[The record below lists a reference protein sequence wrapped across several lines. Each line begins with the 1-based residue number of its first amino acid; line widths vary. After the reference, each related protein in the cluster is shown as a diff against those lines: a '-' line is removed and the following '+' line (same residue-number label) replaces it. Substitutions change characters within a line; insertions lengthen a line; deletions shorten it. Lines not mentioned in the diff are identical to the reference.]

1 MSPTCKLKTLHEYK
15 ALISFKFANKCS
27 IIRKTSWKFPI
38 HYVNTTFDF
47 FGNSFTE
54 QGKNHYWITIFLY
67 RVIKIKFYWF
77 TAAFLFSE
85 DKKSKKLAVTLKF
98 LYFLISLSLKLVSAI
113 CYQIFIFAPKWYP
126 FKNYEK
132 SFSFHLKSFF
142 PSWDIQILS
151 LSFHTFQIQKGKWK
165 WNNLW
170 CHELTCINL
179 QM

>member
-38 HYVNTTFDF
+38 HYVNTTFHF
-47 FGNSFTE
+47 LGNSFTE
-54 QGKNHYWITIFLY
+54 EGKNHYWNIIFLY

-113 CYQIFIFAPKWYP
+113 FYQIFIFAPNDSPLKTI
-126 FKNYEK
+126 KNV
-132 SFSFHLKSFF
+132 FHF
-142 PSWDIQILS
+142 I
-151 LSFHTFQIQKGKWK
+151 
-165 WNNLW
+165 
-170 CHELTCINL
+170 
-179 QM
+179 